1 MTMEIVTF
9 RVMPGT
15 TVDEVRSA
23 SAGVQEFLAGCPG
36 FEKRE
41 LFHDGESG
49 QWVDTVRWVD
59 RPSALDA
66 GERIM
71 AFARANWEHNKDVPP
86 EEIEADIAAAIREVR
101 EADRQR

>member
-71 AFARANWEHNKDVPP
+71 ASACAASFLALID
-86 EEIEADIAAAIREVR
+86 EASVVMHHL
-101 EADRQR
+101 EAV